1 MLFIIDTYFFA
12 LDIEK
17 KNYIVYGTKK
27 WYHILRIIFITH
39 CNLKQYI
46 VKHSIYYYVGT

>member
-17 KNYIVYGTKK
+17 KKLYCLWDKK
-27 WYHILRIIFITH
+27 MVSYFADNIYNTLQFKTIH
-39 CNLKQYI
+39 C
-46 VKHSIYYYVGT
+46 